1 MHFPT
6 LALFPYGIVGV
17 LVEREPIFN
26 SAAAN
31 QFLCVSDSCR
41 DSLRGPVEVKHGAG
55 GGGNGVTMG
64 GLAVAGKNRTE
75 GLGIG
80 GAVAAG

>member
-1 MHFPT
+1 M
-6 LALFPYGIVGV
+6 
-17 LVEREPIFN
+17 EREPFFN

-31 QFLCVSDSCR
+31 QFLCVGDSRR

-55 GGGNGVTMG
+55 AGSNGVTMG
-64 GLAVAGKNRTE
+64 GLATAGKNRTE

-80 GAVAAG
+80 GAIAAG

>member
-1 MHFPT
+1 M
-6 LALFPYGIVGV
+6 
-17 LVEREPIFN
+17 EREPIFN

-31 QFLCVSDSCR
+31 QFLRVSDSRR
-41 DSLRGPVEVKHGAG
+41 DSFRGPVEVKHGPG

-64 GLAVAGKNRTE
+64 GLATACKNRTE

>member
-1 MHFPT
+1 MD
-6 LALFPYGIVGV
+6 
-17 LVEREPIFN
+17 REPIFN

-31 QFLCVSDSCR
+31 QFLYVSDSRR
-41 DSLRGPVEVKHGAG
+41 DSLRGPVEVKLGAG

-64 GLAVAGKNRTE
+64 GLATAGKNRTE